1 MSYSQETIYAIALT
15 RISYFNIATCL
26 QLYRRLGSATA
37 IMENRHNIRD
47 VISDASPKLIEALSD
62 VSEAM
67 KRAEA
72 EIEFDEAHSIRPLI
86 ISDDDYPERL
96 RNCDDAPLV
105 LFYRGNADLNQRRI
119 ISIVGTRHCT
129 IYGQDQIRKFCK
141 TLKQMCPNILIV
153 SGLAYGVDICSH
165 RNAMENGFD
174 TIGVLAH
181 GLDYIYPTAHRD
193 TAAKMLTQGGLV
205 TEFLTHTN
213 ADKMNFV
220 RRNRII
226 AGIADATIVV
236 ESAAH
241 GGGLITAGIAQSYG
255 RDVFAFP
262 GNVGQTYSE
271 GCNNLIRENKAGLIT
286 SAEDLVNAMGWEK
299 EKKIDDARKK
309 GIERQLFP
317 ELTEEETRIV
327 DLLRRNN
334 DLQINI
340 IAVKTNMPIQKVS
353 SLLFTLEMKGVVKL
367 YAGGTYH
374 LFG

>member
-1 MSYSQETIYAIALT
+1 MSYSQETLYAIALT
-15 RISYFNIATCL
+15 RISYFNVATCL
-26 QLYRRLGSATA
+26 QLYRKLGSATA
-37 IMENRHNIRD
+37 VMENRHNIRD
-47 VISDASPKLIEALSD
+47 VISDASPKLVEALSD

-72 EIEFDEAHSIRPLI
+72 EIAFDEAHSIRSLTI
-86 ISDDDYPERL
+86 ADDDYPERL

-119 ISIVGTRHCT
+119 ISVVGTRHCT
-129 IYGQDQIRKFCK
+129 AYGQDIIRNFCK
-141 TLKQMCPNILIV
+141 SLRQLCPNTLIV
-153 SGLAYGVDICSH
+153 SGLAYGVDICAH
-165 RNAMENGFD
+165 RNAMDNGFD

-181 GLDYIYPTAHRD
+181 GLDYLYPTAHRD
-193 TAAKMLTQGGLV
+193 TAAKMLSQGGLV

-226 AGIADATIVV
+226 AGMTDATVVV

-262 GNVGQTYSE
+262 GNIGQTYSE
-271 GCNNLIRENKAGLIT
+271 GCNNLIRDNKATLIT
-286 SAEDLVNAMGWEK
+286 NVEDLVNAMCWEK
-299 EKKIDDARKK
+299 EKEVNTARKK

-317 ELTEEETRIV
+317 ELTEEETCIV
-327 DLLRRNN
+327 ELLKQNN

-353 SLLFTLEMKGVVKL
+353 STLFSLEMKGVVRL
-367 YAGGTYH
+367 FAGGTYH
-374 LFG
+374 LLG